1 MAISKPTR
9 EEIAALTNAKGELP
23 LRVVPGSK
31 IEKIAIENG
40 GLKIWL
46 RNAPENGK
54 ANKAMLAIL
63 AGLLDVPVGAL
74 VLVRGETSRD
84 KRVQMPPN

>member
-1 MAISKPTR
+1 MGHPTCN
-9 EEIAALTNAKGELP
+9 EIAALTNSNGELT

-46 RNAPENGK
+46 RTPPQNGK
-54 ANKAMLAIL
+54 ANKAVLDIL
-63 AGLLDVPVGAL
+63 AELLDVPAGNLKVVHGK
-74 VLVRGETSRD
+74 TSRD
-84 KRVQMPPN
+84 KRVKVAPR